1 MGLRKSG
8 FVRNE
13 LGNWVSGQSMVQA
26 NPPTAWSDERVDDYR
41 RWREILRR
49 RMALERAAATP
60 VPDDD
65 DADLVDNAMN
75 LRRRVMGQ

>member
-13 LGNWVSGQSMVQA
+13 QGDWVSGQSMVQA

-49 RMALERAAATP
+49 RMALETAAATP
-60 VPDDD
+60 VPDDN
-65 DADLVDNAMN
+65 DADLDTNVMN
-75 LRRRVMGQ
+75 LRRRIVG